1 MKNRRKLF
9 EVMQCIALAAVI
21 GFGVAACESP
31 TDPDSKKPTDS
42 DSKSL
47 TGITVTTP
55 PSKAQYNLNEDFD
68 PAGMVVSAAYSD
80 GSTAVVTDY
89 TLSGY
94 DKTVA
99 GNQTITVTY
108 NGKIAVFSVWVID
121 PSLEPSVSLTG
132 ITVTT
137 PPGKVQYNLNENF
150 DPAGMVVTAAYSD
163 GSTEVVTDYT
173 LSGYDKTVAGNQT
186 ITVTYKEKTDKFVVE
201 VIDPDLPTA
210 EVPTANPPA
219 GTYASA
225 QTVTLATSTPEAA
238 IYYTLDGSTPD
249 TASSLF
255 NSSILISHSSLLK
268 AIAVK
273 GGMNDSAVLEA
284 AYTIQTVNSGN
295 QTPVAGD
302 FDISGAT
309 TYTYDGTPKSVTIT
323 PKQGKSSGNITI
335 YYNESTTAPSAVGTY
350 TVTFDVAAATGY
362 TAATGLAAGTL
373 TINPATP
380 VASDFVIGNLNQTM
394 VNITAVTITP
404 KTGKSTGAITIYY
417 NGSTTL
423 PTAIGTYTVT
433 FDVAAATGFNAA
445 VGLAAG
451 TLTINNVT
459 IGVQFSDFGDETI
472 DLTKSAENDIH
483 IDEGERLTV
492 TVDGDFDTYQWYLN
506 GQSTYGGNTYTFY
519 TSNNTSI
526 GIHTVT
532 AVVTKNG
539 VPYSKEVTFRVVR

>member
-1 MKNRRKLF
+1 M
-9 EVMQCIALAAVI
+9 
-21 GFGVAACESP
+21 
-31 TDPDSKKPTDS
+31 
-42 DSKSL
+42 
-47 TGITVTTP
+47 
-55 PSKAQYNLNEDFD
+55 
-68 PAGMVVSAAYSD
+68 
-80 GSTAVVTDY
+80 
-89 TLSGY
+89 
-94 DKTVA
+94 
-99 GNQTITVTY
+99 
-108 NGKIAVFSVWVID
+108 
-121 PSLEPSVSLTG
+121 
-132 ITVTT
+132 
-137 PPGKVQYNLNENF
+137 
-150 DPAGMVVTAAYSD
+150 
-163 GSTEVVTDYT
+163 
-173 LSGYDKTVAGNQT
+173 
-186 ITVTYKEKTDKFVVE
+186 VE